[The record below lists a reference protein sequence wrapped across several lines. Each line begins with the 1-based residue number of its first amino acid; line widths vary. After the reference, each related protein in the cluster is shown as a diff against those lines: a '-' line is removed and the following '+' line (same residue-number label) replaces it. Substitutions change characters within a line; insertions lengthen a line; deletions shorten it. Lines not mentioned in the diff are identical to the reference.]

1 MNSQF
6 AEVKNQR
13 CCGGQRI
20 GQLVSQRCL
29 ELEWIVETL
38 LKGITLA
45 FVVSAAHAAH
55 SLQFTC
61 TGDMIEPAGL
71 ARAPITVNAV
81 LSPANESSKVSVDLG
96 KGSIDAP
103 VLSNNDVQLKFRTKD
118 FTGEY
123 FYYDRDMFLIYKSGH
138 LARLICK
145 PNGGS

>member
-1 MNSQF
+1 MML
-6 AEVKNQR
+6 K
-13 CCGGQRI
+13 
-20 GQLVSQRCL
+20 
-29 ELEWIVETL
+29 TL

-45 FVVSAAHAAH
+45 FVVSAAHAAD

-61 TGDMIEPAGL
+61 TGDMIEPAGF

-81 LSPANESSKVSVDLG
+81 LSPANKVSKVSVDLG

>member
-1 MNSQF
+1 ML
-6 AEVKNQR
+6 K
-13 CCGGQRI
+13 
-20 GQLVSQRCL
+20 
-29 ELEWIVETL
+29 TM

-45 FVVSAAHAAH
+45 FVVSAAHAAD

-81 LSPANESSKVSVDLG
+81 LSPANKVSKVSVDLG

-123 FYYDRDMFLIYKSGH
+123 FYYDRDMFLIYKVGTPRATD
-138 LARLICK
+138 LQAQRLK
-145 PNGGS
+145 LKGDVTGSRGPGCAL